1 MFKEILINGI
11 ALPRPKDDLTFKDK
25 KMTTEYETEAGTTQ
39 VSVRRASKLTVSGKW
54 TLTGKWME
62 QFRAWAEA
70 DTVMASVYFP
80 SQTEMTEHECQFSI
94 DSESHVRYSRE
105 QLDVDGLYE
114 VSVSMEEL

>member
-1 MFKEILINGI
+1 MFQEIKINGI
-11 ALPRPKDDLTFKDK
+11 TLPRPNDDLTFKDK

-70 DTVMASVYFP
+70 DTVMVSVYFP
-80 SQTEMTEHECQFSI
+80 SRSELSDHECQFVI
-94 DSESHVRYSRE
+94 GSESHIRYSRD
-105 QLDVDGLYE
+105 QFDIDGLYE
-114 VSVSMEEL
+114 VSVTMEEL